1 MEGIDLPG
9 REPLQVRPRA
19 PGWAALIAQIEQT
32 CADDASPAGE
42 SADRM
47 DMLRRL
53 LDELDVDRRAM
64 VAGRLADR
72 PCLPRD
78 VAMALAG
85 DLIVVARPVL
95 LRSPALSDDDLIEL
109 VYDCSREHHI
119 AIAERKTVS
128 ADVSDILIEMGDLD
142 VMVRLLENPGAEF
155 YDQTL
160 SRLVSASRHYPELR
174 EPLLRRSELSPEWA
188 SAMSGWVG
196 EALQDKIARR
206 FGRDAVVAPEGA
218 GPDRPVGHDHPCG
231 PLRIGDMPARRASEH
246 VHTIIE
252 AVRCGDM
259 RRVEQAF
266 AALTGLPGFAVTRIL
281 YNTNPEPL
289 AIVCRALSIK
299 RRLFAA
305 LYTRLHCTQGF
316 SGIDPARQLRTA
328 VGCFNRL
335 QGPQAS
341 GILETWRRAPIT
353 VWHNPGWKTR
363 AAWAEPSTL

>member
-1 MEGIDLPG
+1 MEGIDLPE
-9 REPLQVRPRA
+9 REPLQVRPQA
-19 PGWAALIAQIEQT
+19 PGWATLIAQIEHG
-32 CADDASPAGE
+32 CANELDRSGDA
-42 SADRM
+42 ADRM
-47 DMLRRL
+47 DLLRRL
-53 LDELDVDRRAM
+53 LGEMDVDRRRM
-64 VAGRLADR
+64 VAERLADR
-72 PCLPRD
+72 PCLSRE

-95 LRSPALSDDDLIEL
+95 LRSPVLGDDELIEL
-109 VYDCSREHHI
+109 VYDCSREHHL
-119 AIAERKTVS
+119 AIVERESVS
-128 ADVSDILIEMGDLD
+128 AAVSDIVIEMGDVD

-160 SRLVSASRHYPELR
+160 SRLVSASRHYEDLR
-174 EPLLRRSELSPEWA
+174 EPLLRRPELSREWA
-188 SAMSGWVG
+188 SAMSGWVD
-196 EALQDKIARR
+196 ERLQEVIARR
-206 FGRDAVVAPEGA
+206 FGADAVGSADGVPKRHA
-218 GPDRPVGHDHPCG
+218 GFDHPCA
-231 PLRIGDMPARRASEH
+231 PLRIGDMPVRRASQH

-252 AVRCGDM
+252 AVRCNDM

-266 AALTGLPGFAVTRIL
+266 AALTGLPGFAVSRIL
-281 YNTNPEPL
+281 YNANPEPL

-316 SGIDPARQLRTA
+316 SIDPARQLRTA

-363 AAWAEPSTL
+363 AAWAQAPIL